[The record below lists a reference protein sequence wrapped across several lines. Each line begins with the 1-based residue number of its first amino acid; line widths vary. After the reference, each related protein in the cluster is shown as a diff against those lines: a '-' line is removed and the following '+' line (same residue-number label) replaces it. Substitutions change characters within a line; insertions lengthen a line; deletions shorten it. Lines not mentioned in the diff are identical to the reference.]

1 MNTLW
6 EDDAQLFAIARR
18 ELFTA
23 VAGDVMDKM
32 KLLHQFLPA
41 AIKPVHR
48 EMVAIGRA
56 MPVLEADYFEEVW
69 DGGYN
74 PISRKPFG
82 MMFEALDSLQKDEI
96 YICTGSSPTYALW
109 GELMSVRAM
118 RCGAAGAILDG
129 PSRDTRGIL
138 DLKFPTFAR
147 GTYAQDQ
154 GARGKVLDFRIPIEI
169 EGVRIQPGDILFGDE
184 DGVLV
189 VPKASEREVFHR
201 AIEKARKEK
210 TVRKAIE
217 GGMTARQAFD
227 EFGIL

>member
-1 MNTLW
+1 MLW
-6 EDDAQLFAIARR
+6 TNDDELFAIARR

-23 VAGDVMDKM
+23 VVGDVMDKLG
-32 KLLHQFLPA
+32 LLHQFLPA
-41 AIKPVHR
+41 GIKPVER
-48 EMVAIGRA
+48 TMTAIGRA
-56 MPVLEADYFEEVW
+56 MTVLEADYFEECSATGV
-69 DGGYN
+69 N
-74 PISRKPFG
+74 PMSKKPFG
-82 MMFEALDSLQKDEI
+82 LMFEALDNLQRNEI

-118 RCGAAGAILDG
+118 ACGSAGAVLDG
-129 PSRDTRGIL
+129 PSRDTKGIL
-138 DLKFPTFAR
+138 ALGFPTFSR

-154 GARGKVLDFRIPIEI
+154 GARGKVLDYRLAIEI

-189 VPKASEREVFHR
+189 VPRQAEEEVFTR

-210 TVRKAIE
+210 TVRQALE
-217 GGMTARQAFD
+217 SGMTARQAFD

>member
-6 EDDAQLFAIARR
+6 QNDAQLFAIAHE

-23 VAGDVMDKM
+23 VVGDVMDKM
-32 KLLHQFLPA
+32 KLLHQFLPS
-41 AIKPVHR
+41 AIKPVQR

-56 MPVLEADYFEEVW
+56 MPVLEADYFEEVAESCQ
-69 DGGYN
+69 N
-74 PISRKPFG
+74 PISKKPFG
-82 MMFEALDSLQKDEI
+82 LMFEALDSLQKDEI
-96 YICTGSSPTYALW
+96 YVCTGSSPTYALW

-118 RCGAAGAILDG
+118 CCGAAGAVLDG
-129 PSRDTRGIL
+129 PTRDTRGIL
-138 DLKFPTFAR
+138 GLNFPTFGR

-169 EGVRIQPGDILFGDE
+169 AGIRIHPGDILFGDE

-189 VPKASEREVFHR
+189 VPKAAEQEVFHR

-217 GGMTARQAFD
+217 AGMTARQAFD